1 MNKFK
6 LRLSDFK
13 LEFHSLKTKLII
25 FVCAMSLVMI
35 STLAVV
41 NYISLSKGISN
52 TVDEMVVPLNTESAS
67 DVSSKITM
75 LKAQS
80 ETALLRTISS
90 DVVGVASSTKSA
102 INYQL
107 GKLDIDASAFVLFK
121 SGEPFTYSDK
131 FPEEKFEE
139 IRNSE
144 LYTQAMTK
152 KSTCIS
158 DPVTTEDG
166 SSAEFMIAAYA
177 KGSVTTYILVL
188 YLDVDALSSIVNSVQ
203 FGETGHVYLI
213 NKDGRTIADND
224 LRKVIDGFNANELA
238 QTDSSYSTIAGV
250 HELAL
255 AGESGSTTGMVDGVM
270 CQIAYAPVADSD
282 WAVVLVA
289 PEKEF
294 KAPLAASTKT
304 IVVFSVA
311 MLILVIICTIV
322 IMNGVVNPVIKV
334 TSRLKSLSNGDL
346 ASDVEK
352 VTQQNEVG
360 VLASSLD
367 VTVRSLRSYI
377 DEISEALVKIS
388 EGNLAFE
395 MDGEFKGDFVKIKNS
410 FNSIL
415 AQLRRTFE
423 KISLAANQVS
433 DGASQVASGAQLLSA
448 GAVQQSEAINTVSDQ
463 IEDIAKHIESTAGF
477 AEGTGELVDKIEIQI
492 DSCNKEMNKM
502 LNSMDDISKSSAQIS
517 EIIQVID
524 DIAFQ
529 TNILALNA
537 AVEAARAGDA
547 GLGFAV
553 VADEVRN
560 LANMS
565 ADAAK
570 QTSMLIEDSIRNVKH
585 GTAIARTTAES
596 LNKIVSSASE
606 INEKVKDV
614 EEASKRQNQV
624 VSTIRD
630 SVMQVTAVID
640 NTSSTAEQSAATAE
654 QMSGQAGILREM
666 IDRFKYE
673 IDFDDSSYLNMDIE
687 SESLEFSEE
696 NAAPEAA
703 AENAEQEETDGVFE
717 FLCEGEN
724 PENVSSDSEAEESN
738 ESPSETV
745 QKESADASETENE
758 DEAVYYE
765 PNASS
770 EFTPIDFTSYT
781 DEDFRHHDGDKY

>member
-1 MNKFK
+1 MRKFK
-6 LRLSDFK
+6 LDLSNFK

-25 FVCAMSLVMI
+25 FVCAMSLIMI
-35 STLAVV
+35 STLAIV
-41 NYISLSKGISN
+41 NYISLSKGISS
-52 TVDEMVVPLNTESAS
+52 TVDEMIVPLNTESAS

-107 GKLDIDASAFVLFK
+107 GKLGIDASAFVLYK
-121 SGEPFTYSDK
+121 SGEAFTWSDK
-131 FPEEKFEE
+131 FPEDKFEE
-139 IRNSE
+139 IRNSDIF
-144 LYTQAMTK
+144 TQAMTTK
-152 KSTCIS
+152 KTCIS
-158 DPVTTEDG
+158 DPVTTADG
-166 SSAEFMIAAYA
+166 TSAEFTIAAYA

-224 LRKVIDGFNANELA
+224 LQKVIDGFNANELA

-255 AGESGSTTGMVDGVM
+255 AGESGSTTGMVDGIM

-294 KAPLAASTKT
+294 KEPLSISTKT

-311 MLILVIICTIV
+311 MLILVFICTII

-334 TSRLKSLSNGDL
+334 TARLKSLSDGDL
-346 ASDVEK
+346 ATEVEK
-352 VTQQNEVG
+352 VAERNEVG

-367 VTVRSLRSYI
+367 TTVHSLRSYI
-377 DEISEALVKIS
+377 DEISDALVQIS

-395 MDGEFKGDFVKIKNS
+395 MNGEFKGDFVKIKNS

-448 GAVQQSEAINTVSDQ
+448 GAVQQSEAITTVSDQ
-463 IEDIAKHIESTAGF
+463 IEDIAQHIESTAGF
-477 AEGTGELVDKIEIQI
+477 ASGTGELVDKIELQI

-502 LNSMDDISKSSAQIS
+502 LSSMDDISKSSAQIS

-596 LNKIVSSASE
+596 LNKIVASASE

-614 EEASKRQNQV
+614 ESASKRQNQV

-673 IDFDDSSYLNMDIE
+673 IDFDDSNYLNMNAGAEAVDTA
-687 SESLEFSEE
+687 EE
-696 NAAPEAA
+696 AAAPETSD
-703 AENAEQEETDGVFE
+703 ENAEQEAADEVFE
-717 FLCEGEN
+717 FLCEEGAE
-724 PENVSSDSEAEESN
+724 ETVSEAETQETAEAAPEEKQEETADES
-738 ESPSETV
+738 
-745 QKESADASETENE
+745 E

-765 PNASS
+765 PNDSN
-770 EFTPIDFTSYT
+770 EFTPIDFSSYT
-781 DEDFRHHDGDKY
+781 DEDFKHHDGDKY

>member
-1 MNKFK
+1 MSKFK
-6 LRLSDFK
+6 LDLSNFK
-13 LEFHSLKTKLII
+13 LELHSLKTKLII

-35 STLAVV
+35 STLAIV
-41 NYISLSKGISN
+41 NYISLSKGISS
-52 TVDEMVVPLNTESAS
+52 TVDEMIVPLNTESAS

-107 GKLDIDASAFVLFK
+107 GKLGIDASAFVLFK
-121 SGEPFTYSDK
+121 SGEAFTWSDK
-131 FPEEKFEE
+131 FPEDKFEE
-139 IRNSE
+139 IRNSDIF
-144 LYTQAMTK
+144 TQAMTTK
-152 KSTCIS
+152 KTCIS

-166 SSAEFMIAAYA
+166 TSAEFTIAVYV

-224 LRKVIDGFNANELA
+224 LQKVIDGFNANELA

-255 AGESGSTTGMVDGVM
+255 AGESGSTTGMVDGIM

-294 KAPLAASTKT
+294 KEPLAASTKT

-311 MLILVIICTIV
+311 MLILAVICTII
-322 IMNGVVNPVIKV
+322 IMSGVVNPVIKV
-334 TSRLKSLSNGDL
+334 TARLKSLSDGDL
-346 ASDVEK
+346 ATDVEQVK
-352 VTQQNEVG
+352 ERNEVG

-367 VTVRSLRSYI
+367 TTVRSLRSYI
-377 DEISEALVKIS
+377 DEISEALVQIS

-395 MDGEFKGDFVKIKNS
+395 MNGEFKGDFVKIKNS

-448 GAVQQSEAINTVSDQ
+448 GAVQQSEAITTVSDQ
-463 IEDIAKHIESTAGF
+463 IEDIAQHIESTAGF
-477 AEGTGELVDKIEIQI
+477 AAGTGELVDKIELQI

-502 LNSMDDISKSSAQIS
+502 LSSMDDISNSSAQIS

-596 LNKIVSSASE
+596 LNKIVASASE

-614 EEASKRQNQV
+614 EAASKRQNQV

-673 IDFDDSSYLNMDIE
+673 IDFDDSSYLNMDE
-687 SESLEFSEE
+687 GSEAVEE
-696 NAAPEAA
+696 ADVMLSDEAAAPEIYD
-703 AENAEQEETDGVFE
+703 ENAEQEAADEVFE
-717 FLCEGEN
+717 FLCEDG
-724 PENVSSDSEAEESN
+724 AEE
-738 ESPSETV
+738 TV
-745 QKESADASETENE
+745 SETETQETAEAAPEEEQEETADESE

-765 PNASS
+765 PNDSN
-770 EFTPIDFTSYT
+770 EFTPIDFSSYT